1 MKRLLTTLVILT
13 GLLGSAGAVWAD
25 AVSDFRKGF
34 NAHKAGHH
42 AEAVKWYRKSAE
54 QGDAYG
60 QFTLG
65 WMHQNGKGVTQDY
78 SEAVKWFRKAAEQ
91 GNSTGQFLLGGMYTQ
106 GKGVSQD
113 YSEAVK
119 WYRKAAEQGN
129 ADAQGHLGASYTLG
143 EGVLQDTITAHM
155 WFNIAAANGGK
166 NAVKGRDIVAK
177 KLSSSDIVKAQQM
190 AKRCM
195 ASGYKDCD

>member
-13 GLLGSAGAVWAD
+13 GLIGSGGAAWAD

-65 WMHQNGKGVTQDY
+65 WMHQNGKGVT
-78 SEAVKWFRKAAEQ
+78 
-91 GNSTGQFLLGGMYTQ
+91 
-106 GKGVSQD
+106 QD